1 MAKEVIMPK
10 FGFTQEE
17 SQIVEWLVKEGDT
30 VEAGDPLLEVTTDKV
45 NMEVEA
51 PAAGVVGGISAAA
64 GDVVPVTQVIAYIL
78 APGEALPAG
87 VPSPATTIPVGAGEK
102 GRKGEGGTA
111 AASFSTA
118 PSPATAPSSS
128 TAPLSATATPIAAR
142 VAEAS
147 GVDMSRVAGT
157 GPGGRVTRKDVE
169 GFLAAKPNDDGKVR
183 ATPAARRL
191 ARETDVALATVAGS
205 GPRRRVQAADV
216 AAIRP
221 SPYPSLREGDQ
232 SIEPRRVPFSTMRRT
247 IARAMQRSMQEAPH
261 ITFQIDVD
269 MTAIQALV
277 ARANEVR
284 PEGGEKVTLT
294 AALARAVAWALGR
307 NPALNSHLGDDEL
320 LLWPMVNVGIAVAL
334 DDGLIVPVVKDVET
348 KGIGRLSDEIRDLGR
363 RAKAGKLRPEELAD
377 ATFTIS
383 NLGMFGVDRFTAI
396 INPPQVAILAVG
408 RTNRVFVPD
417 EDDRPVA
424 RPLCTM
430 TLSADHRAIDGA
442 TAARFMDDLRQVV
455 QNPELMVI

>member
-51 PAAGVVGGISAAA
+51 PAGGIVAGISAAA

-78 APGEALPAG
+78 APGDVLPAG
-87 VPSPATTIPVGAGEK
+87 RPQP
-102 GRKGEGGTA
+102 A
-111 AASFSTA
+111 AA
-118 PSPATAPSSS
+118 PATAPANPETVS
-128 TAPLSATATPIAAR
+128 TAPPVAATATAATAAATPIAAR
-142 VAEAS
+142 VAAAS
-147 GVDMSRVAGT
+147 GVDVSRVAGT
-157 GPGGRVTRKDVE
+157 GPGGRITRKDVE
-169 GFLAAKPNDDGKVR
+169 GFLTTQPAVDGKVR

-191 ARETDVALATVAGS
+191 ARESAIDLAAVAGS
-205 GPRRRVQAADV
+205 GPRRRVQAKDV
-216 AAIRP
+216 RAATPAAAAPPAMARQP
-221 SPYPSLREGDQ
+221 AAGTAGQ
-232 SIEPRRVPFSTMRRT
+232 PRREPFSTMRRT

-261 ITFQIDVD
+261 ITFQADID

-277 ARANEVR
+277 ARANERR
-284 PEGGEKVTLT
+284 PEGSDKVTLT

-334 DDGLIVPVVKDVET
+334 DDGLIVPVVKEVET

-363 RAKAGKLRPEELAD
+363 RAKAGKLRPEELSD

-408 RTNRVFVPD
+408 RTNRVFVPGP
-417 EDDRPVA
+417 DDAPVA

-442 TAARFMDDLRQVV
+442 TAARFMGDLREVV